1 MLGAWD
7 LIKVE
12 LIIWLIFFAISLAAL
27 LIGAAWFSAGAARF
41 LGKGLGEGFAA
52 IAIGAAL
59 PELALGLSAAL
70 SGRPELVLPI
80 VLGSSIANILLV
92 AGVCAV
98 AAKDLPISKECA
110 RNDAPFL
117 AAAAALLWLSSADG
131 VIVFWEG
138 LMMAAAFLICAIYL
152 LFRGRVR
159 RFTPRDIVVPA
170 MFGASSRIAE
180 SVGARFSRGFGKK
193 TKNLPAAL
201 LLGLFGALLLAIA
214 ADLAIESLAG
224 MALLLPLGAAV
235 LSFSVLAIAAALPEI
250 QGSLRVIAQKRY
262 ELALG
267 NVFSATAVSVLLV
280 AGVCAMISPLP
291 VGVETA
297 AIGLPFFAASAA
309 LLTVSGFSR
318 KINFGQGWLY
328 LLLYCLFLSKL
339 FNLF

>member
-1 MLGAWD
+1 
-7 LIKVE
+7 VE
-12 LIIWLIFFAISLAAL
+12 LIIWLIFFAVSVAAL

-41 LGKGLGEGFAA
+41 LGKGQGDRPPA

-59 PELALGLSAAL
+59 PELALALAAAL

-80 VLGSSIANILLV
+80 IVGSSIANILLV
-92 AGVCAV
+92 AGVCAA
-98 AAKDLPISKECA
+98 AAKDLPIAKECA
-110 RNDAPFL
+110 RDDASFL
-117 AAAAALLWLSSADG
+117 ALAAVLLLFSAADG

-138 LMMAAAFLICAIYL
+138 LMMIAAFFICVIYL
-152 LFRGRVR
+152 FFYDRPR
-159 RFTPRDIVVPA
+159 RFTPRDIIAPA
-170 MFGASSRIAE
+170 MFGGSSRIAE
-180 SVGARFSRGFGKK
+180 NVGARFSRGFGRKA
-193 TKNLPAAL
+193 KNIPAAL

-224 MALLLPLGAAV
+224 MASLLPIGAAA
-235 LSFSVLAIAAALPEI
+235 LSFSVLAAATALPEI

-267 NVFSATAVSVLLV
+267 NVFLAVAATVLPA
-280 AGVCAMISPLP
+280 AGICAMISPLP
-291 VGVETA
+291 VGRETA
-297 AIGLPFFAASAA
+297 AIGLPFFAASAV

-328 LLLYCLFLSKL
+328 LLLYSLFLAKL